1 MGHQSSTRSDHSD
14 TMKSVILCLSVAS
27 LVSGDAKPW
36 TLAQVA
42 SGAHVAN
49 AVAEGRAHNVGVITN
64 AAVVPA
70 YAGLHHVYYGK
81 REAEPYT
88 PAQVAAG
95 QTNGGLLTYVDYGH
109 GTGHRPI
116 VASPATYTV
125 PAAYSAVYP
134 HVYYGKR
141 EADAEP

>member
-1 MGHQSSTRSDHSD
+1 M
-14 TMKSVILCLSVAS
+14 AS

-88 PAQVAAG
+88 PAQVLICY
-95 QTNGGLLTYVDYGH
+95 NSLLDTCSSG
-109 GTGHRPI
+109 RSWSNQWW
-116 VASPATYTV
+116 SP
-125 PAAYSAVYP
+125 
-134 HVYYGKR
+134 HLC
-141 EADAEP
+141 